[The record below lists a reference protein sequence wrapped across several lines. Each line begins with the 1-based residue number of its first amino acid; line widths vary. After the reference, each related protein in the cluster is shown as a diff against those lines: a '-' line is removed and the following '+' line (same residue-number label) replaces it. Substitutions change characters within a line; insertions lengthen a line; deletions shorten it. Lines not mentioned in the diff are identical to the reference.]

1 MQTTLRSVLESKGKK
16 VHSISPSA
24 TVLEA
29 VRAMNE
35 VRVGSMVVMDGDD
48 LVGIFTERDVLTRV
62 LDGGIDAATTP
73 VSDVMTSEVVTVGPQ
88 LTVEEAMAVVTQERC
103 RHLPVMEGD
112 KLLGLVS
119 AGDLTRRVAGLQEQH
134 IEHLVK
140 YITRQ
145 YPG

>member
-1 MQTTLRSVLESKGKK
+1 MSRGRAKGNT
-16 VHSISPSA
+16 VH
-24 TVLEA
+24 TVLATSTVLDA

-35 VRVGSMVVMDGDD
+35 VRVGSVLVTDGDD

-62 LDGGIDAATTP
+62 LDGGIDPATTP
-73 VSDVMTSEVVTVGPQ
+73 VSEVMTSEVVTVGPQ

-103 RHLPVMEGD
+103 RHLPVMEGN

-140 YITRQ
+140 YITSQ

>member
-1 MQTTLRSVLESKGKK
+1 MQTTLRSILETKGNT
-16 VHSISPSA
+16 VH
-24 TVLEA
+24 TVLATSTVLDA

-35 VRVGSMVVMDGDD
+35 VRVGSVLVMDGDD

-62 LDGGIDAATTP
+62 LDGGVDPATTP
-73 VSDVMTSEVVTVGPQ
+73 VSEVMTSEVVTVGPQ

-103 RHLPVMEGD
+103 RHLPVMED
-112 KLLGLVS
+112 NKLLGLVS

-140 YITRQ
+140 YITSQ
-145 YPG
+145 YPA

>member
-1 MQTTLRSVLESKGKK
+1 MQTTLRSILEAKGNT
-16 VHSISPSA
+16 VH
-24 TVLEA
+24 TVLATSTVLDA

-35 VRVGSMVVMDGDD
+35 VRVGSVLVTDGDD

-62 LDGGIDAATTP
+62 LDGGIDPATTP
-73 VSDVMTSEVVTVGPQ
+73 VSEVMTSEVVTVGPQ

-103 RHLPVMEGD
+103 RHLPVMEGN

-140 YITRQ
+140 YITSQ

>member
-1 MQTTLRSVLESKGKK
+1 METTLRSILEAKGNT
-16 VHSISPSA
+16 VH
-24 TVLEA
+24 TVLATSTVLDA

-35 VRVGSMVVMDGDD
+35 VRVGSVLVTDGDD

-62 LDGGIDAATTP
+62 LDGGIDPATTP
-73 VSDVMTSEVVTVGPQ
+73 VSEVMTSEVVTVGPQ

-103 RHLPVMEGD
+103 RHLPVMEGN

-140 YITRQ
+140 YITSQ

>member
-1 MQTTLRSVLESKGKK
+1 MQTTLRSILAGKGST
-16 VHSISPSA
+16 VHRVPPTA
-24 TVLEA
+24 TVLDA

-35 VRVGSMVVMDGDD
+35 MRVGSVLVMDGDR

-73 VSDVMTSEVVTVGPQ
+73 VSEVMTTEVVTVGPEI
-88 LTVEEAMAVVTQERC
+88 TVEEAMAIVTQERC
-103 RHLPVMEGD
+103 RHLPVLEND
-112 KLLGLVS
+112 TLLGLVS
-119 AGDLTRRVAGLQEQH
+119 AGDLTRRVTGLQEQH
-134 IEHLVK
+134 IEHLVR